1 VEHVDWRAYAATK
14 GLSEKQQKVAD
25 KIRKREL
32 RVQHLQR
39 EIEKIKVRA
48 GGAGRGR
55 PVLRPRY
62 AYLLLLCLRLRAESC
77 WIQEHPRLCPPSV
90 ASTWD
95 LTPCNT
101 CACLQAKEQ
110 QMEELS
116 SGQASVL
123 VR

>member
-39 EIEKIKVRA
+39 EIEKIKVGEGHREGRPAMVPQARSSQRTCRA
-48 GGAGRGR
+48 GKRCM
-55 PVLRPRY
+55 PK
-62 AYLLLLCLRLRAESC
+62 LCLML
-77 WIQEHPRLCPPSV
+77 WQ
-90 ASTWD
+90 
-95 LTPCNT
+95 CNA
-101 CACLQAKEQ
+101 CARLQAKEQ